1 MDTIYMTRTDKD
13 TVFEYMAEKPVSE
26 SNRLLGDFQP
36 PFKEIKISLGP
47 ENPLTLLAKNVGPQK
62 IELEIHSHST
72 KTKQINWICRIKK
85 VPHIHDNNV
94 PAYELKIDT
103 HPKFDMYRKAMFGFS
118 GTYIYTMIYIA
129 NHQPDIKQSEYRP
142 DCTKLSRKERRAIE
156 REEYKNPVTYIF
168 KTSKNG
174 MTLTNQNQEK
184 SHHASPSCSF
194 NVRGHWRTYKTGR
207 RIWVNEYTK
216 GKGKPHKDKL
226 YMLDNTNT
234 IVLS

>member
-1 MDTIYMTRTDKD
+1 MDTILMSTENTLTVNQWWNEYSEKHPQWMMHFQTPMTAIRIEHTDRHLALEVKR
-13 TVFEYMAEKPVSE
+13 EYPVGYAMTIRE
-26 SNRLLGDFQP
+26 SNNNIIKASMCIIQGKSEARLCVMN
-36 PFKEIKISLGP
+36 KIRKDKIGL
-47 ENPLTLLAKNVGPQK
+47 VQK
-62 IELEIHSHST
+62 AIEYYL
-72 KTKQINWICRIKK
+72 RIM
-85 VPHIHDNNV
+85 
-94 PAYELKIDT
+94 L
-103 HPKFDMYRKAMFGFS
+103 
-118 GTYIYTMIYIA
+118 YIA